1 MNRLIYLLVVVS
13 LFFAHLQADSSAEL
27 ARELNQVLSDRKLRG
42 IQLEVTKDGNSLF
55 YHNVGTKNNNDPI
68 DADTIFQVASL
79 SKSFSS
85 VAILQLVEKGL
96 LNLNDTL
103 SSIFG
108 FEIKNPFYPETLITL

>member
-1 MNRLIYLLVVVS
+1 MNRLIHLLVLVS
-13 LFFAHLQADSSAEL
+13 LLFSHLRADPSTDL

-55 YHNVGTKNNNDPI
+55 YHNVGTKNNKDPI
-68 DADTIFQVASL
+68 DTDTIFQVASL

-108 FEIKNPFYPETLITL
+108 FEIKNPFYPETPITL